1 MLLWGSKKNRVV
13 GVSLDMLLEILGA
26 LEGLATEVTFVR
38 LQRHVD
44 SDVRSN
50 VVTLD
55 GGGSARVPSASEV
68 QVVCALSSDMLL
80 TDMFKEGLSGG
91 ASLRAFVPLAREV
104 IIGSDSWARSL
115 RRSSAGGSRI
125 WLGLLRRHGQ

>member
-13 GVSLDMLLEILGA
+13 GVCLDMLLEILGA

-44 SDVRSN
+44 TDVGSN

-55 GGGSARVPSASEV
+55 GGGSARIPPAGEV

-80 TDMFKEGLSGG
+80 TDVFKEGLG
-91 ASLRAFVPLAREV
+91 
-104 IIGSDSWARSL
+104 
-115 RRSSAGGSRI
+115 
-125 WLGLLRRHGQ
+125 